1 MHTTDTSHRPTSHR
15 SDLHRSA
22 QHQPTCLAADG
33 LTSPVAACTVA
44 AHPEQGWSLLCNG
57 VVLFDDGGY
66 LLPGTASTPSS
77 TPTSTAPA
85 AQPVAA

>member
-1 MHTTDTSHRPTSHR
+1 MNTTDTTDTTQRPTSLRPAH
-15 SDLHRSA
+15 
-22 QHQPTCLAADG
+22 HQPTCPATDGAA
-33 LTSPVAACTVA
+33 SPVAACTVA

-66 LLPGTASTPSS
+66 LLPATPLSTPAS

-85 AQPVAA
+85 VQPVAA

>member
-1 MHTTDTSHRPTSHR
+1 MHTTDTTTHHTISRRHVHHRPV
-15 SDLHRSA
+15 
-22 QHQPTCLAADG
+22 QHQPTCPATDG
-33 LTSPVAACTVA
+33 PTSPVAACTVA

-66 LLPGTASTPSS
+66 LLPATPSA
-77 TPTSTAPA
+77 TAPA

>member
-1 MHTTDTSHRPTSHR
+1 MHTADTITHHTISRRPVHHRPV
-15 SDLHRSA
+15 
-22 QHQPTCLAADG
+22 QHQPTCPAADG
-33 LTSPVAACTVA
+33 PTSPVAACTVA

-66 LLPGTASTPSS
+66 LLPATPSG
-77 TPTSTAPA
+77 TAPA

>member
-1 MHTTDTSHRPTSHR
+1 MTTTDTTHCPTSHRPVR
-15 SDLHRSA
+15 
-22 QHQPTCLAADG
+22 HQATCPAAG
-33 LTSPVAACTVA
+33 GPTSPVAACTVA

-66 LLPGTASTPSS
+66 LLPATT
-77 TPTSTAPA
+77 TSTASA

>member
-1 MHTTDTSHRPTSHR
+1 MHTIDTTHRHEPSRLNH
-15 SDLHRSA
+15 
-22 QHQPTCLAADG
+22 HQPTCPAGQG

-66 LLPGTASTPSS
+66 LLPAT
-77 TPTSTAPA
+77 TSTVQA
-85 AQPVAA
+85 AQSVAA